1 MTEIRLAR
9 PEEIEVVLTLWR
21 DATDVRAT
29 DIADALAQVVER
41 EALIVALEDEQIVGS
56 IVAGWDGWRGNIY
69 RLAVAPSHRRRGIAT
84 ALMSEAVRILKDR
97 GARRLSILVN
107 FDDAAA
113 TSYWQSL
120 DGVRLDARVA
130 RYIKDL

>member
-1 MTEIRLAR
+1 LTEIRLAR
-9 PEEIEVVLTLWR
+9 TEEIPVVLTLWH

-29 DIADALAQVVER
+29 DTAEALAHV
-41 EALIVALEDEQIVGS
+41 
-56 IVAGWDGWRGNIY
+56 IY

-84 ALMSEAVRILKDR
+84 ALMSEAERRLKAR
-97 GARRLSILVN
+97 GARRVSILVN
-107 FDDAAA
+107 SDETGA